1 MRLEFKA
8 EHLSIERFDPVEMGD
23 FAVITGINGSGKTHL
38 LRAIRNGS
46 VSADSIRTDDIVF
59 FDLELLACGSAMRM
73 YHLSVTLSV
82 EFADADTALKAHYR
96 PDTDNRSDNWCIT
109 RFNYP
114 HANTHLVSCQGVLTQ
129 PASLLCLCF
138 TEAKLPQ
145 CSSLA
150 PYNDVS
156 NTKGNLSEI
165 G

>member
-1 MRLEFKA
+1 MKPFSLVVSQVAPSKTA
-8 EHLSIERFDPVEMGD
+8 LQSCDSHAYSI
-23 FAVITGINGSGKTHL
+23 
-38 LRAIRNGS
+38 LRE
-46 VSADSIRTDDIVF
+46 
-59 FDLELLACGSAMRM
+59 ELLARGSAMRM
-73 YHLSVTLSV
+73 CHLLVTLSV
-82 EFADADTALKAHYR
+82 QFANADTAQKAHYR

-114 HANTHLVSCQGVLTQ
+114 HANIHPISCQGVLTQ

-150 PYNDVS
+150 PYSDVS